1 MSLLNKAVFSMIF
14 QMAEDFFSNSTHYVG
29 FSLRPFT
36 DL

>member
-1 MSLLNKAVFSMIF
+1 MSLVNKAMLSMIF
-14 QMAEDFFSNSTHYVG
+14 QMAEDFFSNSTHHVG